1 MIEKPTV
8 LFDEARI
15 AARVAALGHEIS
27 GSFGGEPICVIGLMK
42 SSFVFMAD
50 LIRKLELDLTCH
62 FLPSSALRGESAAGR
77 TDITYSIDI
86 PYAGRNL
93 LLLDDVVDTGIT
105 LSFLLDHI
113 REDKP
118 RSLKIC
124 ALVDKPGERKIDV
137 KPEWAAFTIEEPMD
151 RFLVGYGLDYA
162 EAYRS
167 LPYIGTIP
175 WPAQH
180 AARRGWGGANG
191 AADARP
197 GA

>member
-15 AARVAALGHEIS
+15 AVRVAELGGEIS
-27 GSFGGEPICVIGLMK
+27 RSFGREPICVIGLMK

-50 LIRKLELDLTCH
+50 LIRKLDLDLTCH
-62 FLPSSALRGESAAGR
+62 FLPSSALRGEGAVGR
-77 TDITYSIDI
+77 TDIKYSIDI
-86 PYAGRNL
+86 PYEGRNL

-105 LSFLLDHI
+105 LAFLRDHI
-113 REDKP
+113 REDRP

-137 KPEWAAFTIEEPMD
+137 KPEWAAFTLDEPLD
-151 RFLVGYGLDYA
+151 RFLVGYGLDYG

-175 WPAQH
+175 WPANH
-180 AARRGWGGANG
+180 AARRGWGVANG
-191 AADARP
+191 GAEARP